1 MPKANFLESIDFIPE
16 EQYNNMPVKTAM
28 LEIVRHVSN
37 IIDDLKDSDID
48 MMIDTIRNSDRIFI
62 MGAGRSG
69 LASRAFAMRLVQL
82 GLTAYV
88 IGETVTPAMTEK
100 DLLIAVSG
108 SGETKS
114 IVSAAKTA
122 KGIGSKVLTVTSYPE
137 SSLGKISDYIVRV
150 KGKTKIDIEKDY
162 LKHQIEGTHT
172 SLTPLGTL
180 FEDTVMIFFDGII
193 AGLMAKL
200 GREEIYMK
208 RRHATLE

>member
-1 MPKANFLESIDFIPE
+1 
-16 EQYNNMPVKTAM
+16 MPVKTAM

-150 KGKTKIDIEKDY
+150 KGRTKIDIEKDY

>member
-1 MPKANFLESIDFIPE
+1 
-16 EQYNNMPVKTAM
+16 MPVKTAM

>member
-1 MPKANFLESIDFIPE
+1 
-16 EQYNNMPVKTAM
+16 MPVKTAM
-28 LEIVRHVSN
+28 HEIVRHVGS
-37 IIDDLKDSDID
+37 IIDDLNDHDIRV
-48 MMIDTIRNSDRIFI
+48 MIDTIRNSERIFL

-69 LASRAFAMRLVQL
+69 LASKAFAMRLVQL

-88 IGETVTPAMTEK
+88 IGEVVTPAMTDK

-122 KGIGSKVLTVTSYPE
+122 KGIGSKVLAVTSYPE
-137 SSLGKISDYIVRV
+137 SHLGKIADYIVRV
-150 KGKTKIDIEKDY
+150 KGKTKIDVEKDY
-162 LKHQIEGTHT
+162 LKHQIEGKHS

-193 AGLMAKL
+193 AGLMAQL

-208 RRHATLE
+208 KRHATLE